1 MNIRRFI
8 AATAA
13 VLLCAGVFA
22 QNDRP
27 TNWFI
32 GAGGGLNIG
41 FDGKDYNDRPISHS
55 GNGTALDIYAGK
67 YFGNVLGFRA
77 GYQGLKISD
86 QYIDYGQ
93 NNYSYIHG
101 DLLFRVFNFLVPYAH
116 AGYAKVTD
124 GSLAGGAGLLVPI
137 KIGKRINVIPDFKAT
152 FMNGTAFPAG
162 EGLGRNLSGTLGLQL
177 ALGKIADKVVEEPV
191 EVFPPIAYE
200 PAKEEPKPEP
210 EPVKEEPVKVPDVEE
225 INKAF
230 QAVVLFDFDS
240 AKLTAEA
247 IPVLDKAVVRRLE
260 HDVLADRLLVCRMV
274 DHRDVGARV
283 LVKHQDR
290 VEIHVIDEAA
300 ACKEHVL
307 LRAVFDEV
315 EVVIEVLE
323 VALAEVFLILRV
335 RQVEQAVVTT
345 REIPVLAGTQMVE
358 HGVAKERID
367 WKGFGES
374 RPVDTNETAEGRHH
388 NRRIEL
394 KIDE

>member
-124 GSLAGGAGLLVPI
+124 GSLAGGAGLMVPI

-247 IPVLDKAVVRRLE
+247 IPVLDKAVAWFAEFPEVKATIEGHTDSVGTDVYNQGLSERR
-260 HDVLADRLLVCRMV
+260 A
-274 DHRDVGARV
+274 
-283 LVKHQDR
+283 K
-290 VEIHVIDEAA
+290 
-300 ACKEHVL
+300 
-307 LRAVFDEV
+307 AVFDY
-315 EVVIEVLE
+315 
-323 VALAEVFLILRV
+323 F
-335 RQVEQAVVTT
+335 
-345 REIPVLAGTQMVE
+345 VE
-358 HGVAKERID
+358 HGVAKERIA

-374 RPVDTNETAEGRHH
+374 KPVDTNETAEGRHH